1 MTTPSCQ
8 HTDTTLELQHQSV
21 STYHFNTAKQ
31 LANTA
36 IFMRL
41 NHPHTYHTND
51 ITTFDVTDETHRL
64 RTFNDNWDR
73 TTYDIK
79 DFANEGF
86 FFLHT
91 TNLNIQCF
99 SCGVI
104 ITRFPPYV
112 SSFVIHLLASPDC
125 KHLLLTDTTNKTDID
140 LHSLQPQPILH
151 DSESAHFQPTLE
163 TGPLTPG
170 FIKINTPL
178 GPHYKCPACLGTQ
191 PYCQDESTLW
201 QTHAQNFP
209 HCNRLISRKTKFF
222 VKQVLG
228 KTTQS
233 TIHPNTYYR
242 YIKNQIRVFN
252 PELLHIELTRLLN
265 AGSTFQLL
273 QNLDI
278 YQDIFIKLLRIYSV
292 KIHTPP
298 SPPEDQLIHEL
309 QKQLDCVV
317 CRDRPRQIVTM
328 PCRHFITCIACIT
341 KCDNKCPICR
351 TQFSHTISVL
361 SS

>member
-209 HCNRLISRKTKFF
+209 H
-222 VKQVLG
+222 
-228 KTTQS
+228 
-233 TIHPNTYYR
+233 
-242 YIKNQIRVFN
+242 
-252 PELLHIELTRLLN
+252 
-265 AGSTFQLL
+265 
-273 QNLDI
+273 
-278 YQDIFIKLLRIYSV
+278 
-292 KIHTPP
+292 
-298 SPPEDQLIHEL
+298 
-309 QKQLDCVV
+309 
-317 CRDRPRQIVTM
+317 
-328 PCRHFITCIACIT
+328 
-341 KCDNKCPICR
+341 
-351 TQFSHTISVL
+351 
-361 SS
+361 

>member
-1 MTTPSCQ
+1 MTTSFCQ
-8 HTDTTLELQHQSV
+8 YTDKTLELKQKSV

-36 IFMRL
+36 LYMRL
-41 NHPHTYHTND
+41 NHPHTYHIND
-51 ITTFDVTDETHRL
+51 ITTFDVTDETHRW

-73 TTYDIK
+73 TVYDIK

-86 FFLHT
+86 FSLHT

-104 ITRFPPYV
+104 ITRFPPHV
-112 SSFVIHLLASPDC
+112 SSFAIHLLASPDC
-125 KHLLLTDTTNKTDID
+125 QHLLSKDTTNKTDTQTHI
-140 LHSLQPQPILH
+140 PQ
-151 DSESAHFQPTLE
+151 AQPTLFNSVSPHPE
-163 TGPLTPG
+163 SLPESGPLHPG

-178 GPHYKCPACLGTQ
+178 GPYYKCPTCLGTQ
-191 PYCQDESTLW
+191 PYCQNESALW

-209 HCNRLISRKTKFF
+209 HCNRLINRKTKFF
-222 VKQVLG
+222 VKQILG

-233 TIHPNTYYR
+233 AIHPNTYYR

-252 PELLHIELTRLLN
+252 PELLHTELTRLLN

-273 QNLDI
+273 QHLDI
-278 YQDIFIKLLRIYSV
+278 YQDIFTKLLRIYSV
-292 KIHTPP
+292 KFLIPP
-298 SPPEDQLIHEL
+298 SPSEDQLLHEL
-309 QKQLDCVV
+309 QKQLDCVI
-317 CRDRPRQIVTM
+317 CRDQPRQIVTM

-341 KCDNKCPICR
+341 KCEKKCPICR
-351 TQFSHTISVL
+351 TPFSDTISVL

>member
-1 MTTPSCQ
+1 MTTSPRQ
-8 HTDTTLELQHQSV
+8 NTDMTLELQHQSV

-36 IFMRL
+36 LYMRL
-41 NHPHTYHTND
+41 NHPHTYQTND
-51 ITTFDVTDETHRL
+51 ITTFDVTDETHRC

-73 TTYDIK
+73 TSYDIK

-86 FFLHT
+86 FSLHT
-91 TNLNIQCF
+91 TNLNIQCY

-104 ITRFPPYV
+104 VTKFPPHV
-112 SSFVIHLLASPDC
+112 PSFVIHLLASPDC
-125 KHLLLTDTTNKTDID
+125 KHLLLHDTTNKSDTEFHNLQQSQPHLDTDFE
-140 LHSLQPQPILH
+140 HLQPP
-151 DSESAHFQPTLE
+151 LE
-163 TGPLTPG
+163 NGPLHPG

-178 GPHYKCPACLGTQ
+178 GPYYKCPTCLGTQ
-191 PYCQDESTLW
+191 PYCQNESSVW
-201 QTHAQNFP
+201 QTHALNFP

-242 YIKNQIRVFN
+242 YIKNQIRTFN
-252 PELLHIELTRLLN
+252 LELLHIELTRLLN
-265 AGSTFQLL
+265 AGSTLQLL
-273 QNLDI
+273 QHLDI
-278 YQDIFIKLLRIYSV
+278 YQDIFKKLLRIYSV
-292 KIHTPP
+292 KIQTPP
-298 SPPEDQLIHEL
+298 SPSEGQLIHEL
-309 QKQLDCVV
+309 QKQLDCVI
-317 CRDRPRQIVTM
+317 CRDQPRQILTM
-328 PCRHFITCIACIT
+328 PCRHFITCIACIE

-351 TQFSHTISVL
+351 TPVSHTITVL